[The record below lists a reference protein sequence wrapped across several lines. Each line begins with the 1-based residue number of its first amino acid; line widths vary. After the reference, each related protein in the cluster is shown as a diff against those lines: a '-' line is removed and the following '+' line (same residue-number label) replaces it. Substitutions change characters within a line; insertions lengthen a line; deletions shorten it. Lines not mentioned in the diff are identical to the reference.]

1 MMCVPVVLFSCAT
14 IPRDFEGNF
23 LEISINELQVAYTER
38 IISATDVVRY
48 YQRRIA
54 EIDPQLN
61 SVIEINPDAL
71 TIAAA
76 LDAER
81 ETGSVRSRMHGVPVL
96 LKDNIDTADT
106 MLTTAGSL
114 ALVDVPKPTQDAH
127 VVQQLRSAG
136 AIILGKANLSEWAN
150 FRSTNSASG
159 WSGRGGQARNPYV
172 LDLSLI
178 HI

>member
-1 MMCVPVVLFSCAT
+1 MLGIYAVLFSCAT
-14 IPRDFEGNF
+14 TSTDFERNL
-23 LEISINELQVAYTER
+23 LEISIDELQVAYSER

-61 SVIEINPDAL
+61 SVIETNPDAL

-81 ETGSVRSRMHGVPVL
+81 EIGQVRSRMHGVPVL
-96 LKDNIDTADT
+96 LKDNIDTADA

-114 ALVDVPKPTQDAH
+114 ALIDVPKPTEDAH
-127 VVQQLRSAG
+127 VAVSYKKLTLPT
-136 AIILGKANLSEWAN
+136 ILLE
-150 FRSTNSASG
+150 
-159 WSGRGGQARNPYV
+159 
-172 LDLSLI
+172 
-178 HI
+178 

>member
-1 MMCVPVVLFSCAT
+1 MQKIEITNCLLDWYRWFQKLIMMCVPVVLFSCAT
-14 IPRDFEGNF
+14 IPRDFEGNL

-61 SVIEINPDAL
+61 SVIQINPDAL

-81 ETGSVRSRMHGVPVL
+81 E
-96 LKDNIDTADT
+96 
-106 MLTTAGSL
+106 
-114 ALVDVPKPTQDAH
+114 
-127 VVQQLRSAG
+127 
-136 AIILGKANLSEWAN
+136 
-150 FRSTNSASG
+150 
-159 WSGRGGQARNPYV
+159 
-172 LDLSLI
+172 LSLI